1 MDEESAAQSRPT
13 VLIVDDDSPIAE
25 TLAMIIEDM
34 GYSVVLAYNG
44 REGLAAAMRVPPNLI
59 ITDLMMPQMTGAE
72 MLAALRATHLNMP
85 PILVLTAGERTYAQD
100 VGATATIAKPFDVK
114 VLESVVRSLI
124 EPTEGK

>member
-72 MLAALRATHLNMP
+72 MLAALRATRLNMP

-124 EPTEGK
+124 EPTKGK

>member
-72 MLAALRATHLNMP
+72 MLAALRATRLNMP

-124 EPTEGK
+124 EPTAGI